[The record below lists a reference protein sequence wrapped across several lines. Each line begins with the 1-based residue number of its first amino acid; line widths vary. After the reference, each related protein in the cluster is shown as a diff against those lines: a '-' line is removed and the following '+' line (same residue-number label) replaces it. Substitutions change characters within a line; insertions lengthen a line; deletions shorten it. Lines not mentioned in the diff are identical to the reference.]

1 LCWGADGGGPAD
13 AHELPTP
20 RSTLQARYVAV
31 LLTCRSCLR
40 NANLEA
46 LVDGRGDM
54 PLIELRWRCSNCRS
68 RLVDFVV
75 TSRSR
80 PFSG

>member
-1 LCWGADGGGPAD
+1 VRMSDQ
-13 AHELPTP
+13 LPR
-20 RSTLQARYVAV
+20 RSTLQARYVAI

-40 NANLEA
+40 NRDADLEA
-46 LVDGRGDM
+46 PVADGLGDM

-68 RLVDFVV
+68 RRVDFVV

>member
-1 LCWGADGGGPAD
+1 
-13 AHELPTP
+13 
-20 RSTLQARYVAV
+20 
-31 LLTCRSCLR
+31 
-40 NANLEA
+40 
-46 LVDGRGDM
+46 M